1 MAMIQS
7 GVTSD
12 LLTVE
17 TTHKAA
23 RITTRPPEALG
34 HFHLAAPTGLL
45 TTASV
50 AANGPLFSMRYA
62 PGTGAVAVIT
72 KVSIGFAQTV
82 GWTASA
88 AHEFGLYVARTWTA
102 SDSGGTQVVVTGNTN
117 KARTTMDPSG
127 MTDVRVAAT
136 TTFTAGTR
144 TLDTNAMALTVVPT
158 SQVAAASAVYP
169 FLQEV
174 IFDHNTSDHPI
185 VLQNNEGIVINN
197 ITVFPAAGT
206 AKMIFNIEWFET
218 TAY

>member
-17 TTHKAA
+17 TIHKAA
-23 RITTRPPEALG
+23 RVTTRPPEALG
-34 HFHLAAPTGLL
+34 HFHLAVPTGFL
-45 TTASV
+45 TSSSV
-50 AANGPLFSMRYA
+50 AANAPLFSMRYA

-72 KVSIGFAQTV
+72 KISVGFAQTV
-82 GWTASA
+82 GWTAAA
-88 AHEFGLYVARTWTA
+88 AHEFGVFVARSWTV

-117 KARTTMDPSG
+117 KARTTMDPTG
-127 MTDVRVAAT
+127 MTDVRVAST

-144 TLDTNAMALTVVPT
+144 TLDTNAMGLTIIPT
-158 SQVAAASAVYP
+158 SQVAVASAVYP
-169 FLQEV
+169 FMQEV

-197 ITVFPAAGT
+197 ITAFPAAGT
-206 AKMIFNIEWFET
+206 AKMIFNIEWFEAS
-218 TAY
+218 AY